1 MIELTDLTKSFQMGD
16 EVIHAVDHINFR
28 VDAGEFVSIVGPS
41 GSGKSTLMNIIG
53 LLDTA
58 DSGRYL
64 FNGEDVTTLND
75 DQQAKIRNA
84 NIGFVFQS
92 FYLLPRVT
100 ALENVMVPLLY
111 HGYKEKEARDR
122 AMHYLER
129 VQLSGREKHLPRQL
143 SGGQQQRVAI
153 ARALSCS
160 PDLILADEPTG
171 ALDSKTGREIMEMMQ
186 ELNDGG
192 QKVIVITHDMHVAEK
207 ARRIVKI
214 HDGHLSEEGVNK

>member
-92 FYLLPRVT
+92 FYLL
-100 ALENVMVPLLY
+100 NLLF
-111 HGYKEKEARDR
+111 
-122 AMHYLER
+122 
-129 VQLSGREKHLPRQL
+129 
-143 SGGQQQRVAI
+143 
-153 ARALSCS
+153 
-160 PDLILADEPTG
+160 
-171 ALDSKTGREIMEMMQ
+171 
-186 ELNDGG
+186 
-192 QKVIVITHDMHVAEK
+192 
-207 ARRIVKI
+207 
-214 HDGHLSEEGVNK
+214 

>member
-1 MIELTDLTKSFQMGD
+1 MIELKDLTKSFQMGD

-92 FYLLPRVT
+92 FYLLPRAT

-122 AMHYLER
+122 AMYYLER
-129 VQLSGREKHLPRQL
+129 VQLSGREKHLPMQL

-153 ARALSCS
+153 ARALSCG

-192 QKVIVITHDMHVAEK
+192 QTIIVITHDMHVAEK
-207 ARRIVKI
+207 ARRIVEI